1 MSARFPSR
9 YELKIAGCSLI
20 CAQFLLVLLGIIY
33 AIIDPQDY
41 DASIYS
47 ARTDEDV
54 VKLHEVLSSEDIRTS
69 TEISAAIWWMSF
81 PFYLIALYVIK
92 KLFMSFFIGTKV
104 EMWIYVMEKAYLF
117 AILITNIIGPA
128 LSLTV
133 VSFEWSIHEYT
144 PDTEDYVPTGYY
156 IQLYSLVL
164 TEEIYDAVCIS
175 TEISAAIWW
184 MSFPFYLI
192 AIYVIK
198 KLFLS
203 LFVNTKVEM
212 WIYVMEK
219 AYLFAV
225 LMTNIIGP
233 ALSLTVVSFE
243 WSIHEYTPDTEDY
256 IPTGYY
262 IQLYS
267 LVLTEEIYD
276 AVCIADGVFLF
287 LLCLIPQFKYFSNNP
302 KFNVLKKGPCFRKC
316 RHLMMVL
323 VALSIAISYSIS
335 LFRFADSGFFSLN
348 GGAGW
353 IPIYGFILKFFL
365 GFMLWHIGIA
375 EARYAEL
382 QRVFGDKSALKD
394 DAGGSGDDVGAH
406 G

>member
-144 PDTEDYVPTGYY
+144 PDTEDYVPTFMPSSIHKIMTLPFIQHRRMKMWLHFTRSFHQMISGSPLRSV
-156 IQLYSLVL
+156 QLY
-164 TEEIYDAVCIS
+164 
-175 TEISAAIWW
+175 
-184 MSFPFYLI
+184 
-192 AIYVIK
+192 
-198 KLFLS
+198 
-203 LFVNTKVEM
+203 
-212 WIYVMEK
+212 
-219 AYLFAV
+219 
-225 LMTNIIGP
+225 
-233 ALSLTVVSFE
+233 
-243 WSIHEYTPDTEDY
+243 
-256 IPTGYY
+256 
-262 IQLYS
+262 
-267 LVLTEEIYD
+267 
-276 AVCIADGVFLF
+276 
-287 LLCLIPQFKYFSNNP
+287 
-302 KFNVLKKGPCFRKC
+302 
-316 RHLMMVL
+316 
-323 VALSIAISYSIS
+323 
-335 LFRFADSGFFSLN
+335 
-348 GGAGW
+348 GG
-353 IPIYGFILKFFL
+353 
-365 GFMLWHIGIA
+365 
-375 EARYAEL
+375 
-382 QRVFGDKSALKD
+382 
-394 DAGGSGDDVGAH
+394 
-406 G
+406 

>member
-1 MSARFPSR
+1 MSAPFPSR
-9 YELKIAGCSLI
+9 YELKCAGCSLI

-47 ARTDEDV
+47 AQTDEDV
-54 VKLHEVLSSEDIRTS
+54 IALHKVLSSEDIR
-69 TEISAAIWWMSF
+69 
-81 PFYLIALYVIK
+81 V
-92 KLFMSFFIGTKV
+92 
-104 EMWIYVMEKAYLF
+104 
-117 AILITNIIGPA
+117 
-128 LSLTV
+128 
-133 VSFEWSIHEYT
+133 
-144 PDTEDYVPTGYY
+144 
-156 IQLYSLVL
+156 
-164 TEEIYDAVCIS
+164 S

-219 AYLFAV
+219 AYLFAI
-225 LMTNIIGP
+225 LITNIIGP

-348 GGAGW
+348 GGASW
-353 IPIYGFILKFFL
+353 IPIYGFMLKFL
-365 GFMLWHIGIA
+365 IGFMLWHTGLV
-375 EARYAEL
+375 ETRYAEL
-382 QRVFGDKSALKD
+382 QHVFGDKESLRD
-394 DAGGSGDDVGAH
+394 DAGGSADEVG
-406 G
+406 GTYNMETITKEENV

>member
-104 EMWIYVMEKAYLF
+104 EMWIYVMEKSYLF
-117 AILITNIIGPA
+117 AILMTNIVGPA
-128 LSLTV
+128 LSLTI

-164 TEEIYDAVCIS
+164 TEEIYDAVCI
-175 TEISAAIWW
+175 
-184 MSFPFYLI
+184 
-192 AIYVIK
+192 
-198 KLFLS
+198 
-203 LFVNTKVEM
+203 
-212 WIYVMEK
+212 
-219 AYLFAV
+219 
-225 LMTNIIGP
+225 
-233 ALSLTVVSFE
+233 
-243 WSIHEYTPDTEDY
+243 
-256 IPTGYY
+256 
-262 IQLYS
+262 
-267 LVLTEEIYD
+267 
-276 AVCIADGVFLF
+276 ADGVFLF
-287 LLCLIPQFKYFSNNP
+287 LLCLIPQFRYFTRDS
-302 KFNVLKKGPCFRKC
+302 KFNVLKKASCMRKC
-316 RHLMMVL
+316 RHFMMVL
-323 VALSIAISYSIS
+323 MALSVAISYSIS
-335 LFRFADSGFFSLN
+335 LFRFADSGFFALN
-348 GGAGW
+348 GGASA
-353 IPIYGFILKFFL
+353 IPIYGFILKFL
-365 GFMLWHIGIA
+365 VGIKLWHVGNA

-382 QRVFGDKSALKD
+382 QRVFGDKAALKD

-406 G
+406 GTYNMETIDKDENE